1 MGYIETESLVKKAS
15 FLRIQARS
23 LAEEMKTGNFRS
35 LYRGQGIEFSG
46 VRDYIRGDDIRSIDW
61 NVTARM
67 GRPYVKVF
75 EEERELQI
83 FIVMDTSASMLL
95 DCGTRL
101 PSKYTA
107 AANAAALIVLA
118 AEMNACPL
126 GAVFFDGR
134 IHFSCKPQAGKERT
148 MLLLTQLDKLPQQKT
163 QGSVLANAL
172 IAADKILRKR
182 SLVFV
187 LSDFRSA
194 DWERPLIKLAQKN
207 DLVAFRMTDDFDRAL
222 PMLGSVVFKDVES
235 ELKMVL
241 PTSSAKLREE
251 WKNRNESMQWRWQE
265 TCLKHGITPVL
276 MNTGDDPLQLLT
288 SVFEAK
294 K

>member
-1 MGYIETESLVKKAS
+1 M
-15 FLRIQARS
+15 
-23 LAEEMKTGNFRS
+23 
-35 LYRGQGIEFSG
+35 
-46 VRDYIRGDDIRSIDW
+46 
-61 NVTARM
+61 
-67 GRPYVKVF
+67 
-75 EEERELQI
+75 
-83 FIVMDTSASMLL
+83 
-95 DCGTRL
+95 
-101 PSKYTA
+101 
-107 AANAAALIVLA
+107 
-118 AEMNACPL
+118 
-126 GAVFFDGR
+126 
-134 IHFSCKPQAGKERT
+134 
-148 MLLLTQLDKLPQQKT
+148 
-163 QGSVLANAL
+163 
-172 IAADKILRKR
+172 
-182 SLVFV
+182 

-276 MNTGDDPLQLLT
+276 MNTGDDALQLLT